1 MIIKNIELVKCV
13 NGLISLQ
20 KECDIPF
27 TVLTAHKINR
37 NIKKLLDEA
46 QPYEEDRQKIM
57 DENISDSEKTKKLNE
72 LLSFEVNVDLNMLDL
87 KELEGIQMTLSQMD
101 ILDIMIKK
109 ENE

>member
-1 MIIKNIELVKCV
+1 MILKNFDLVKTV

-27 TVLTAHKINR
+27 NVLTAHKINR
-37 NIKKLLDEA
+37 NIKKLLDEV

-57 DENISDSEKTKKLNE
+57 DENISDSEKTKKLND
-72 LLSFEVNVDLNMLDL
+72 LLSFEVDVDLNMLDL
-87 KELEGIQMTLSQMD
+87 KELEGIQLTLSQMS

-109 ENE
+109 EDE